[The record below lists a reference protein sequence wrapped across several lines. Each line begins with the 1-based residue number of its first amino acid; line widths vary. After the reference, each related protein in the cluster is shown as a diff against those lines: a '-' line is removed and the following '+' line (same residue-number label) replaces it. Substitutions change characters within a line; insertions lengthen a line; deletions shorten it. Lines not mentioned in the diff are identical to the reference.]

1 MGLINRL
8 REEEMLS
15 KEWEKRSFLVAQRVK
30 DLALSLLWLRSPCVC
45 GGGCCLFRAI
55 PMAYGSSQA
64 RG

>member
-30 DLALSLLWLRSPCVC
+30 DLAFSLLWLRSPCVC
-45 GGGCCLFRAI
+45 VCVCVCGWVLSF
-55 PMAYGSSQA
+55 
-64 RG
+64 